1 MKASSTL
8 LTCIGFFALQAA
20 QAESFKAAA
29 TLKLDK
35 TKEVEAAET
44 QAFLDQVKSRPA
56 LDEIAARLALGQ
68 AWKLDGDQTAAKLSK
83 ALEISVSGHDGKI
96 TAEGDSPVMAAIIAN
111 TAAAVLKDRRGET
124 GGKSME
130 KFNETLQ
137 QQQEAVKGKR
147 AQLTKIIREN
157 RIIYPGEEKP
167 AAEEPDPLG
176 LQSFVD
182 AKNDY
187 ETAQR
192 LLTELEK
199 KQMELKIGGGIGV
212 HHVIWA
218 KAPEK

>member
-1 MKASSTL
+1 MKISSIL
-8 LTCIGFFALQAA
+8 LSCLGFFTLQAA

-35 TKEVEAAET
+35 TKEVEATET
-44 QAFLDQVKSRPA
+44 QAFLNQVKSRPA

-68 AWKLDGDQTAAKLSK
+68 AWKLDGDQTAARLDGVLEV
-83 ALEISVSGHDGKI
+83 ALNGHEGKI
-96 TAEGDSPVMAAIIAN
+96 TAEDDSPLMAAIIAN
-111 TAAAVLKDRRGET
+111 TAAAVLKDRRREM
-124 GGKSME
+124 GGKPME
-130 KFNETLQ
+130 KFNETVR
-137 QQQEAVKGKR
+137 QQQEAVKEKR
-147 AQLTKIIREN
+147 ALLSKIIREQG
-157 RIIYPGEEKP
+157 IIHQGGEKP
-167 AAEEPDPLG
+167 ETGEPNPIA

-199 KQMELKIGGGIGV
+199 KRMDLQIGGSIGV

>member
-1 MKASSTL
+1 MKASFPL
-8 LTCIGFFALQAA
+8 LCSLFLALQAA
-20 QAESFKAAA
+20 HAEPFKASA

-68 AWKLDGDQTAAKLSK
+68 AWKLDGDQTAARLSK
-83 ALEISVSGHDGKI
+83 SLGISVSGHDGKI
-96 TAEGDSPVMAAIIAN
+96 TAESDSPVMAAILAN
-111 TAAAVLKDRRGET
+111 TAADVLKDRGGET
-124 GGKSME
+124 GGKSMA
-130 KFNETLQ
+130 KLNETVQ

-147 AQLTKIIREN
+147 ELLSKIIREQ

-167 AAEEPDPLG
+167 ATEEPSPIG

-199 KQMELKIGGGIGV
+199 KQMVLKTEGSIGV

-218 KAPEK
+218 KAPEE